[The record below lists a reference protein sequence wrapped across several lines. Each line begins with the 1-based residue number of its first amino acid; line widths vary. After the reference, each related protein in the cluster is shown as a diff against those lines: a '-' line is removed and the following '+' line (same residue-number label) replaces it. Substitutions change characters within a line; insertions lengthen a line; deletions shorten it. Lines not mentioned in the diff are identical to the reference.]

1 MQLVWAVVRPLA
13 KWQKCVAGSKI
24 VIVVKFMFWLC
35 VAAAIYSYFLYP
47 GILWALVRLR
57 GSSPSLTGGRPNRM
71 SIIIAARNEEGKI
84 ASKLENT
91 LSLQLG
97 AAKIEILVA
106 SDASDDAT
114 DQIVRGFEHRGVKLV
129 RSPERKGKEYAQA
142 LAMASSTGDVMVFS
156 DAGTLLPPDS
166 LQRLEEA
173 FDDPGIGAVSSE
185 DRFLT
190 EAGEIEGEGLYVR
203 YEMWLRA
210 LESRIGGLVGLSGSF
225 FAARRKVC
233 EGWDTRSPSDFN
245 TALSCARK
253 SLRAVSD
260 VRVVGVYQ
268 NLANPANEYRRK
280 VRTVIRGLTA
290 LTRNLDILN
299 PFCFGVFAWQ
309 AWSHKVMRWGVPF
322 FLIGMLVT
330 SAMLA
335 PARPLFLVILL
346 GQALFYL
353 IALLAHF
360 YPALR
365 TFPLVRLS
373 YFFVQVNLAIL
384 EAVVRF
390 VSGQRMTTWQP
401 SRR

>member
-1 MQLVWAVVRPLA
+1 MVLELIFWFCLA
-13 KWQKCVAGSKI
+13 G
-24 VIVVKFMFWLC
+24 
-35 VAAAIYSYFLYP
+35 AAYSYFLYP
-47 GILWALVRLR
+47 GVLWALVGFL
-57 GSSPSLTGGRPNRM
+57 GSAPSRSGGRPDRM

-91 LSLQLG
+91 LSLRRG
-97 AAKIEILVA
+97 AAEIEILVA
-106 SDASDDAT
+106 SDASDDST
-114 DQIVRGFEHRGVKLV
+114 DHLVRSFESRGVRLV

-142 LAMASSTGDVMVFS
+142 LAIASSTGSVLVFS
-156 DAGTLLPPDS
+156 DAGTVLPPDS
-166 LQRLEEA
+166 LQRLEDA
-173 FDDPGIGAVSSE
+173 FDDPRVGAVSSV

-190 EAGEIEGEGLYVR
+190 EAGEVEGEGLYVR

-210 LESRIGGLVGLSGSF
+210 LESRVGGLVGLSGSF

-233 EGWDTRSPSDFN
+233 EGWDKGSPSDFN

-253 SLRAVSD
+253 GLRAVSD
-260 VRVVGVYQ
+260 SRVVGVYQ

-280 VRTVIRGLTA
+280 VRTVVRGLTA
-290 LTRNLDILN
+290 LTRNSDVLN
-299 PFCFGVFAWQ
+299 PFRFGVFAWQ

-322 FLIGMLVT
+322 FLLGMLTT

-335 PARPLFLVILL
+335 PGHPFFSVILL
-346 GQALFYL
+346 GQILFYL

-360 YPALR
+360 HPALR
-365 TFPLVRLS
+365 RVPLVRLT

-384 EAVVRF
+384 DAVARF
-390 VSGQRMTTWQP
+390 VFGQRMTTWQP

>member
-1 MQLVWAVVRPLA
+1 MDVMHDRGLVIMVLEFIFWFCLA
-13 KWQKCVAGSKI
+13 G
-24 VIVVKFMFWLC
+24 
-35 VAAAIYSYFLYP
+35 AAYSYFLYP

-57 GSSPSLTGGRPNRM
+57 GSTRSLSGGRPDRM

-91 LSLQLG
+91 LSLLPG

-114 DQIVRGFEHRGVKLV
+114 DQIVRGFEHQGVRLV
-129 RSPERKGKEYAQA
+129 RSSERKGKEYAQA
-142 LAMASSTGDVMVFS
+142 LAIASSSGDVMVFS
-156 DAGTLLPPDS
+156 DAGTVLPPDS
-166 LQRLEEA
+166 LQRLENA
-173 FDDPGIGAVSSE
+173 FDDPRIGAVSSV

-190 EAGEIEGEGLYVR
+190 EAGEVEGEGLYVR

-260 VRVVGVYQ
+260 ARVVGVYQ

-299 PFCFGVFAWQ
+299 PFRFGVFAWQ

-322 FLIGMLVT
+322 FLVGMLVN

-335 PARPLFLVILL
+335 PGRPFFLVVLL
-346 GQALFYL
+346 GQILFYL
-353 IALLAHF
+353 MALLAHF
-360 YPALR
+360 QPALR
-365 TFPLVRLS
+365 RRALVRLS

-384 EAVVRF
+384 EAVIRF
-390 VSGQRMTTWQP
+390 VAGQRMTTWQP